1 LAYRLRMWLLMVLVD
16 TVSSRAISGADRLVG
31 R

>member
-1 LAYRLRMWLLMVLVD
+1 MCVRTVFTD
-16 TVSSRAISGADRLVG
+16 TDSSRAISGADKFVG